1 MILRAE
7 NSLSANAMF
16 ATDVL
21 RRFLSTPRP
30 IYLHDGKI
38 VRVAAFAP
46 PGLLRKRRNAFS
58 IEKAICDWRR
68 GQRVVQTRIRIFICT
83 HVYTRVTESRGL
95 PGPCL
100 VRRQEADEN
109 SIELDG
115 PPSALRR
122 SMKADVLAET
132 NERVF

>member
-1 MILRAE
+1 ME
-7 NSLSANAMF
+7 KSF
-16 ATDVL
+16 
-21 RRFLSTPRP
+21 
-30 IYLHDGKI
+30 
-38 VRVAAFAP
+38 RVSVTLGLVAFAP

-58 IEKAICDWRR
+58 IETAICDRQR
-68 GQRVVQTRIRIFICT
+68 GVRVVQTCIRIFICT
-83 HVYTRVTESRGL
+83 RINVYTRVTESRGL

>member
-1 MILRAE
+1 ME
-7 NSLSANAMF
+7 KSF
-16 ATDVL
+16 
-21 RRFLSTPRP
+21 
-30 IYLHDGKI
+30 
-38 VRVAAFAP
+38 RVSVTLGLDAFAP
-46 PGLLRKRRNAFS
+46 PGLPRKRRNAFS
-58 IEKAICDWRR
+58 IEKAICHWQR
-68 GQRVVQTRIRIFICT
+68 GEHVVQTCIRIFICT
-83 HVYTRVTESRGL
+83 HVYTHVTESRGL

-115 PPSALRR
+115 PPLALRR